1 MNNTAIASFSTND
14 WTRIL
19 FALQTYVINQ
29 ESVLSKQNVGDR
41 EWQELESYT
50 SLINDI
56 ELYILG
62 GAK

>member
-14 WTRIL
+14 WSRIL

-29 ESVLSKQNVGDR
+29 EYVLSKQNVGDR
-41 EWQELESYT
+41 EWEELESYT

-56 ELYILG
+56 EMYVLG
-62 GAK
+62 GSK

>member
-14 WTRIL
+14 WSRIL

-29 ESVLSKQNVGDR
+29 EYVLSKQNVGDR
-41 EWQELESYT
+41 EWEELESYT

-56 ELYILG
+56 EMYVLG
-62 GAK
+62 ETK

>member
-1 MNNTAIASFSTND
+1 MNNTAIASFSSDD
-14 WTRIL
+14 WSRIL

-29 ESVLSKQNVGDR
+29 EQVLSKQKVGDR

-56 ELYILG
+56 EIYILG
-62 GAK
+62 GSK

>member
-14 WTRIL
+14 WSRIL

-29 ESVLSKQNVGDR
+29 EYVLSKQNVGDR
-41 EWQELESYT
+41 EWEELEAYT

-56 ELYILG
+56 EMYVLG
-62 GAK
+62 ETK

>member
-1 MNNTAIASFSTND
+1 MNNTAVVSFSSDD
-14 WTRIL
+14 WSRIL

-29 ESVLSKQNVGDR
+29 EQVLSKQNVGDR

-56 ELYILG
+56 EIYILG
-62 GAK
+62 GSK